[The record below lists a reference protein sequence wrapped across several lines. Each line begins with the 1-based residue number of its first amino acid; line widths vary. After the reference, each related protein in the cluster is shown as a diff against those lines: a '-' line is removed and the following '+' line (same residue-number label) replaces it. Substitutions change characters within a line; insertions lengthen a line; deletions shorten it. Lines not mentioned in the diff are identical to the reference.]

1 MRIAIDL
8 DDTLFDN
15 TIPFDVI
22 KDLNLDPA
30 LRNQYTYHLKELG
43 TEGHAECQKRF
54 KMVEHMCAFK
64 PTYGSKKKI
73 KEWHSQK
80 IYMACVTARD
90 EKVKWG
96 TVQMVQKHFPQITSI
111 VLLGTFDKTEH
122 FKENNYDIVIDDRPE
137 TLFDALKV
145 GVKKCFLIRNHN
157 TPHNHGYDIKDSR
170 IVPVKGLK
178 DIKL

>member
-22 KDLNLDPA
+22 RDLKLDPE
-30 LRNQYTYHLKELG
+30 LKNRYTYHLKELG
-43 TEGHAECQKRF
+43 PIGHAECQNRF
-54 KMVEHMCAFK
+54 KMPKYMCTFK

-73 KEWHSQK
+73 KQWADQG

-96 TVQMVQKHFPQITSI
+96 TVQMVQKHFPQITNI

-122 FKENNYDIVIDDRPE
+122 FKENNYDVVIDDRPE

-145 GVKKCFLIRNHN
+145 GVTKCFLIRNHN
-157 TPHNHGYDIKDSR
+157 TPHNHGYVIQDSR
-170 IVPVKGLK
+170 IKIVKGLK